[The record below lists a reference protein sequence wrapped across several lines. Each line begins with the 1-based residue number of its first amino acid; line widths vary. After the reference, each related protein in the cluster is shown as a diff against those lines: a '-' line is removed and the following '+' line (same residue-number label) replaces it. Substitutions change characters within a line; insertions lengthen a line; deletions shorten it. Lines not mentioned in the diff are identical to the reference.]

1 MRRFLLKYV
10 SVGVIGAV
18 FLWFGIPAVKVA
30 DSIDFSVPVTIR
42 REMAQMPV
50 QEEEVVYKV
59 RKKQKVVFVDESTT
73 PAARTETAGTV
84 QQGPVSD
91 SKPGQSEMTGGQQT
105 ESSVPLRQKAVS
117 AAIGEGGSE
126 PPRLAKTGDTASW
139 GITCDVLP
147 YYDTKGSKIGLIPG
161 GVVVQCLEYREIQGI
176 NCLRVTTKE
185 PAVDR
190 TLRESSFLLLPESLV
205 LMTGRPENLGEQQ
218 LTALR
223 AFYTLEGRIRKRAQE
238 MFRELNPGN
247 PYKQE
252 YVEANRVF
260 TELLEEVKQL
270 IKNRDAATGSEKIQ
284 LEDRL
289 RELRYKQND
298 ARSRLLDVQ
307 KRYRAWKERNPE
319 AAAVKQF
326 NPNQDE
332 QIATMRE
339 EQQKYRGDLGN
350 LVP

>member
-10 SVGVIGAV
+10 SIGVIGMV
-18 FLWFGIPAVKVA
+18 FLWFGIPALKVA
-30 DSIDFSVPVTIR
+30 DSIDFSIPITIR

-50 QEEEVVYKV
+50 PEEDVVYKV
-59 RKKQKVVFVDESTT
+59 RKKQKVVYVEDPAT
-73 PAARTETAGTV
+73 PAAPAATPGTV
-84 QQGPVSD
+84 QQDSLAD
-91 SKPGQSEMTGGQQT
+91 SKPMQGETAVGQQVA
-105 ESSVPLRQKAVS
+105 SLVPLRQKAVS

-126 PPRLAKTGDTASW
+126 SPRLAKTGDTASW

-147 YYDTKGSKIGLIPG
+147 YYDTKGSKLGLIPG

-190 TLRESSFLLLPESLV
+190 TLRESSFLLLPESIV
-205 LMTGRPENLGEQQ
+205 LLTGRPESLSEQQ

-223 AFYTLEGRIRKRAQE
+223 VFYTLEGRIRKRAQE
-238 MFRELNPGN
+238 VFRELNPGN

-252 YVEANRVF
+252 YVEANRAF
-260 TELLEEVKQL
+260 SELIEEVKGL

-289 RELRYKQND
+289 RELRYKQSD
-298 ARSRLLDVQ
+298 AKRKLLDVQ
-307 KRYRAWKERNPE
+307 KRYRLWKERNPE

-326 NPNQDE
+326 NPDQDA
-332 QIATMRE
+332 QIAALRE
-339 EQQKYRGDLGN
+339 EQRKHRGDLGN

>member
-10 SVGVIGAV
+10 SIGAIGAV
-18 FLWFGIPAVKVA
+18 FLWFGIPAMKVA
-30 DSIDFSVPVTIR
+30 DSIDFSVPITIR
-42 REMAQMPV
+42 RELAQMPLP
-50 QEEEVVYKV
+50 QEEVVYKV
-59 RKKQKVVFVDESTT
+59 RKKQKVVFVDESVA
-73 PAARTETAGTV
+73 PAARAETAGGAA
-84 QQGPVSD
+84 QGSESRQEQAGSVG
-91 SKPGQSEMTGGQQT
+91 GQSVD
-105 ESSVPLRQKAVS
+105 SLVPLRQKAVS

-126 PPRLAKTGDTASW
+126 SPRLAKTGDTASW

-176 NCLRVTTKE
+176 NCLRVATKE

-205 LMTGRPENLGEQQ
+205 LLTGRPESLSEAQ

-260 TELLEEVKQL
+260 TEMIEEIKGL
-270 IKNRDAATGSEKIQ
+270 IKDRDAATGGEKIQ

-298 ARSRLLDVQ
+298 ARRQLLDVQ
-307 KRYRAWKERNPE
+307 KRYRVWKERNPE

-326 NPNQDE
+326 NPDQDD
-332 QIATMRE
+332 QIAAMRE
-339 EQQKYRGDLGN
+339 EQRKYRSDLGS
-350 LVP
+350 LAP